1 MMIVISIFFPC
12 RNPVLMLIAMR
23 FHLFDA
29 MRLIVTRTLSLKKV
43 GDSVLKHCTS
53 SNPQA
58 HNLAL
63 EHFPSTSFCL
73 RTQHTD
79 IVDWPLF

>member
-1 MMIVISIFFPC
+1 
-12 RNPVLMLIAMR
+12 MLIAMR
-23 FHLFDA
+23 FHLFDV
-29 MRLIVTRTLSLKKV
+29 MRLIVTRALSLKKV

-53 SNPQA
+53 SNLQA

-73 RTQHTD
+73 RTQRAD

>member
-1 MMIVISIFFPC
+1 
-12 RNPVLMLIAMR
+12 MLIALR

-29 MRLIVTRTLSLKKV
+29 IRVIATRTLSLEQV
-43 GDSVLKHCTS
+43 GDSVLKLSTS
-53 SNPQA
+53 SNP
-58 HNLAL
+58 LAYSVAFV

-79 IVDWPLF
+79 IVD